1 MAVII
6 RKMDLPPNCKECDLS
21 NCLEDLTGDPRLYCD
36 LLGQVDDFSD
46 KRDSDCPL
54 EAISEARL
62 SFLDSVP
69 DIFSD
74 LLYTPDNGLA
84 LQPKNCGEDEA
95 LIRLR
100 QLQHKLNCKDCQEF
114 NCDFCAHKDRKGETN
129 DN

>member
-36 LLGQVDDFSD
+36 LLGQVDEFPD

-54 EAISEARL
+54 EEQSDEIILHNDKVIIEP
-62 SFLDSVP
+62 SVYLKP
-69 DIFSD
+69 QA
-74 LLYTPDNGLA
+74 LHDNV
-84 LQPKNCGEDEA
+84 E
-95 LIRLR
+95 LILKQMESGDVTVLPPGFTAKIVRRDVVL
-100 QLQHKLNCKDCQEF
+100 KGT
-114 NCDFCAHKDRKGETN
+114 KGETD

>member
-1 MAVII
+1 MKGEARVAIII

-21 NCLEDLTGDPRLYCD
+21 NSFEDCGDPGLYCD
-36 LLGQVDDFSD
+36 LLGEVDEFSD

-69 DIFSD
+69 DSFSD

-84 LQPKNCGEDEA
+84 LQPKLFDEDEA
-95 LIRLR
+95 LNRIRRLQQ
-100 QLQHKLNCKDCQEF
+100 QLYCKDCQEF
-114 NCDFCAHKDRKGETN
+114 NCDFCKYKEA
-129 DN
+129 

>member
-21 NCLEDLTGDPRLYCD
+21 NSFEDCGYPGLYCD
-36 LLGQVDDFSD
+36 LLGEVDEFSD

-62 SFLDSVP
+62 SFLDSIP
-69 DIFSD
+69 DID
-74 LLYTPDNGLA
+74 LLYTPDNGLS
-84 LQPKNCGEDEA
+84 LQPKLCGEDEA

-114 NCDFCAHKDRKGETN
+114 NCDFCKYKEA
-129 DN
+129 